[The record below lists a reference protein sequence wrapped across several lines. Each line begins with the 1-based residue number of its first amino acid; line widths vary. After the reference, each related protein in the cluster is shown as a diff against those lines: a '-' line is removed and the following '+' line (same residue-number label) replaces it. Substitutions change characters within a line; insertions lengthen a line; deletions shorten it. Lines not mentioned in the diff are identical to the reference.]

1 MSHNNLALLYNGEG
15 QFKKA
20 EAAHQMSLDILIKL
34 ANRHPNV
41 PEYQHNL
48 AMSHY
53 NLAVAYRNAKRF
65 DDAEREH
72 KVSLTIWKELAGAHP
87 DVPEY
92 QRWQYNAASNFVWM
106 VARYPGRS
114 EKDYA
119 EALRL
124 AEMCVEQ
131 RPKESDSWQVLG
143 WARYRNGQW
152 QPAID
157 ALETSIELQK
167 NKGDAWQWIFL
178 SMAHWQL
185 GNKAEAHEWYV
196 KSIAR
201 RTKSKNEEWLR
212 FRNEAREL
220 LGMPVVVGH
229 TDDVESIVF
238 LPDGAGLWSAS
249 SDETIKQ
256 WGVASR
262 KCLGTLTEHTDKV
275 ESLAVSADGK
285 TVASASKDNT
295 IRLWNAQTGTLRHT
309 LGGHAK
315 AVRAVAFSPDGK
327 SLVSVSLDMTVR
339 LWDTASGKLIREL
352 GRHEAGLRAVAFS
365 PTGKLVA
372 SAGDDQKIMLWN
384 PHGES
389 EKPVAALSG
398 HTAEIR
404 GLAFSPDGRLLAS
417 VGGKKGSKNTDWTAR
432 VWDVAARQ
440 SLHVLTGHTGAV
452 RTVAFSPDGQT
463 LATGS
468 YDKTVKLW
476 HVEEGQIQTTLEG
489 HADTVRTVAF
499 SPDGKT
505 LAVGGAGIKLWDLAT
520 RQAVTFPQITSSL
533 EEAKVNSQGREP
545 LEDKRT
551 QRDQP

>member
-1 MSHNNLALLYNGEG
+1 MAADFPLKPAYQSDLSISHRSLGEIYGITGRFDKAEAAYNRSLTIAAKLACEDQHIAEYQRALAGYHNAMALLHHDKGALGKAETAYKASLTTWKKLADKHPEVPIYQQNLALSHNNLALLYNGEG

-41 PEYQHNL
+41 PEYQENL
-48 AMSHY
+48 ANSHNSLGNVFSDTRRYDKAEAAY
-53 NLAVAYRNAKRF
+53 NRA
-65 DDAEREH
+65 
-72 KVSLTIWKELAGAHP
+72 LTIQDKLSARHPEVPKYQETLAGIQNNLGNLCRRTGQFDEAEEAHQASLSIRKKLADQHP

-185 GNKAEAHEWYV
+185 GNQAEAHKWYV

-212 FRNEAREL
+212 FLAEADEL

-229 TDDVESIVF
+229 TDVVESVVF
-238 LPDGAGLWSAS
+238 LPDGAGPIVGQQRQDDQAVGRRRPKVPGHTHRAHRQGRVDCRLARRQ
-249 SDETIKQ
+249 DARRRRRRDQ
-256 WGVASR
+256 AVGSR
-262 KCLGTLTEHTDKV
+262 HATGGD
-275 ESLAVSADGK
+275 VSADHK
-285 TVASASKDNT
+285 QP
-295 IRLWNAQTGTLRHT
+295 RR
-309 LGGHAK
+309 
-315 AVRAVAFSPDGK
+315 
-327 SLVSVSLDMTVR
+327 
-339 LWDTASGKLIREL
+339 
-352 GRHEAGLRAVAFS
+352 
-365 PTGKLVA
+365 
-372 SAGDDQKIMLWN
+372 
-384 PHGES
+384 GES
-389 EKPVAALSG
+389 
-398 HTAEIR
+398 
-404 GLAFSPDGRLLAS
+404 
-417 VGGKKGSKNTDWTAR
+417 
-432 VWDVAARQ
+432 Q
-440 SLHVLTGHTGAV
+440 
-452 RTVAFSPDGQT
+452 
-463 LATGS
+463 
-468 YDKTVKLW
+468 
-476 HVEEGQIQTTLEG
+476 
-489 HADTVRTVAF
+489 
-499 SPDGKT
+499 
-505 LAVGGAGIKLWDLAT
+505 
-520 RQAVTFPQITSSL
+520 
-533 EEAKVNSQGREP
+533 
-545 LEDKRT
+545 
-551 QRDQP
+551 